1 MAVLEV
7 AAGIILGL
15 VGTAVLF
22 VLVMWLLSEMIYWSW
37 ARKNKKRVRYD
48 G

>member
-22 VLVMWLLSEMIYWSW
+22 VLIMWVLSEMIYRSW
-37 ARKNKKRVRYD
+37 ERKNKKRVRYD